1 MINDDFHFSEPVRG
15 GDMRIAVIGAN
26 GQLGH
31 DVVRAFAQQ
40 RDEVRALTHQDIE
53 LSSLESVAACL
64 RATRAEVVVNTAAM
78 HNVESCEQQPSRAQE
93 VNVVGAR
100 NLATATRDLGSVLIH
115 VSTDYVFDGAK
126 GTPYVESDEARPL
139 NVYGRTKLEGEQF
152 VQDINPEHFVLR
164 TAALYGNHPC
174 RAKGGQN
181 FVDLMLRLARER
193 GRVRVV
199 DNEFTSPTATADLA
213 RQIASLS
220 CSDSYG
226 LYHATAEGS
235 CSWYEFAREI
245 FRMADVAVT
254 LEVASPNEF
263 PAKVPRPAYSVL
275 ENRKLK
281 SQNLNLFRPWQDGLH
296 AYLSEK
302 QLAVAR
308 KQA

>member
-1 MINDDFHFSEPVRG
+1 MK
-15 GDMRIAVIGAN
+15 IAVIGAN

-31 DVVRAFAQQ
+31 DVVRAFADQG
-40 RDEVRALTHQDIE
+40 DEVRTLTHEDIE

-64 RATRAEVVVNTAAM
+64 RATEAETVVNTAAM
-78 HNVESCEQQPSRAQE
+78 HHVEKCEQQPDRAHE

-115 VSTDYVFDGAK
+115 VSTDYVFDGTK
-126 GTPYVESDEARPL
+126 GEPYVESDEARPL
-139 NVYGRTKLEGEQF
+139 NVYGRTKLEGEQL
-152 VQDINPEHFVLR
+152 VRGINPKHYVLR

-213 RQIASLS
+213 RQIAALS
-220 CSDSYG
+220 RSDVYG

-245 FRMADVAVT
+245 FRVADVSVT

-275 ENRKLK
+275 ENLGLKARK
-281 SQNLNLFRPWQDGLH
+281 LNLFRPWQDGLH

-302 QLAVAR
+302 QVAVTSL
-308 KQA
+308 QA

>member
-1 MINDDFHFSEPVRG
+1 MK
-15 GDMRIAVIGAN
+15 IAVIGAN

-31 DVVRAFAQQ
+31 DVVCAFADQG
-40 RDEVRALTHQDIE
+40 DEVRALTHEDIE

-64 RATRAEVVVNTAAM
+64 RSTRAEVVVNTAAM
-78 HNVESCEQQPSRAQE
+78 HHVESCEQQPGRAHE

-126 GTPYVESDEARPL
+126 GEPYVESDQARPL
-139 NVYGRTKLEGEQF
+139 NAYGRTKLEGEQF
-152 VQDINPEHFVLR
+152 VQHINPKHYVLR

-213 RQIASLS
+213 RQIAALS
-220 CSDSYG
+220 RYEVFG
-226 LYHATAEGS
+226 LYHATAEDS

-245 FRMADVAVT
+245 FRVADVSVA

-275 ENRKLK
+275 ENRGLK
-281 SQNLNLFRPWQDGLH
+281 AHNLNLFRPWQEGLH
-296 AYLSEK
+296 NYLSEK
-302 QLAVAR
+302 QLAVASR
-308 KQA
+308 QA

>member
-1 MINDDFHFSEPVRG
+1 
-15 GDMRIAVIGAN
+15 MRIAVLGSN

-31 DVVRAFAQQ
+31 DVVRAFAEQ

-78 HNVESCEQQPSRAQE
+78 HNVESCEQQPGRAQE

-152 VQDINPEHFVLR
+152 VQDINPKHFVLR

-199 DNEFTSPTATADLA
+199 DNEFTSPTATTDLA

-220 CSDSYG
+220 RSDAYG

-245 FRMADVAVT
+245 FRMADVPVT

>member
-1 MINDDFHFSEPVRG
+1 
-15 GDMRIAVIGAN
+15 MRIAVLGSN

-31 DVVRAFAQQ
+31 DVVRAFAEQ

-78 HNVESCEQQPSRAQE
+78 HNVESCEQQPGRAQE

-152 VQDINPEHFVLR
+152 VQDINPKHFVLR

-199 DNEFTSPTATADLA
+199 DNEFTSPTATTDLA

-220 CSDSYG
+220 RSDAYG
-226 LYHATAEGS
+226 LFHATAEGS

-245 FRMADVAVT
+245 FRMADVPVT

-302 QLAVAR
+302 QLAVSR
-308 KQA
+308 EQA

>member
-1 MINDDFHFSEPVRG
+1 
-15 GDMRIAVIGAN
+15 MRVAVIGAN

-31 DVVRAFAQQ
+31 DVVRALADQG
-40 RDEVRALTHQDIE
+40 DEVRAITHEDIE

-64 RATRAEVVVNTAAM
+64 RATSVEVVINTAAM
-78 HNVESCEQQPSRAQE
+78 HNVDSCEQQPGRAHE

-100 NLATATRDLGSVLIH
+100 NLATATRDLGAVLIH
-115 VSTDYVFDGAK
+115 VSTDYVFDGTK
-126 GTPYVESDEARPL
+126 GEPYVESDQARPL
-139 NVYGRTKLEGEQF
+139 NVYGRTKFEGEQL
-152 VQDINPEHFVLR
+152 VQDINPKHYVLR

-213 RQIASLS
+213 RQIAALS
-220 CSDSYG
+220 RSHAYG
-226 LYHATAEGS
+226 LYHASAEGS

-245 FRMADVAVT
+245 FRVADVSVT
-254 LEVASPNEF
+254 LEVASANEF

-275 ENRKLK
+275 ENRGLK
-281 SQNLNLFRPWQDGLH
+281 SHRQNLFSLWQDGLH
-296 AYLSEK
+296 TYLSEK
-302 QLAVAR
+302 HLAVAR
-308 KQA
+308 QA

>member
-1 MINDDFHFSEPVRG
+1 MHDDFPFSDPICG
-15 GDMRIAVIGAN
+15 GGMKLAVIGAN

-31 DVVRAFAQQ
+31 DVVRAFADHG
-40 RDEVRALTHQDIE
+40 DEVQALTHQDIE

-64 RATRAEVVVNTAAM
+64 RATQSEVVVNTAAM
-78 HNVESCEQQPSRAQE
+78 HNVETCEQQPGRAHE
-93 VNVVGAR
+93 VNIVGAR
-100 NLATATRDLGSVLIH
+100 NLATATRDLGSTLIH
-115 VSTDYVFDGAK
+115 VSTDYVFDGTK
-126 GTPYVESDEARPL
+126 GSPYVESDEARPL

-152 VQDINPEHFVLR
+152 VRDINPRHFVLR
-164 TAALYGNHPC
+164 TAALYGDHPC

-199 DNEFTSPTATADLA
+199 DCEFTSPTATVDLA
-213 RQIASLS
+213 RQIVELS
-220 CSDSYG
+220 RSNMHG

-245 FRMADVAVT
+245 FRLADVSVT

-275 ENRKLK
+275 ENRGLK
-281 SQNLNLFRPWQDGLH
+281 SRNLNRFRLWQAGLH
-296 AYLSEK
+296 TYLSEK
-302 QLAVAR
+302 QLPVAS
-308 KQA
+308 QS